1 MERLRARRSRGVVVV
16 VSSLTL
22 LAVAVWGTTIFLGG
36 AVLSVGF
43 LLIAWTATLY
53 SSERPRGSD
62 TPPDGYLTVIIPA
75 YNEEPARLRRLLG
88 SCLAQSRPP
97 DCIVVVDDGSTIDY
111 RGVRD
116 PFFRSATAAGV
127 EPRWYRQE
135 NRGKRVAQSL
145 AIDATPAA
153 DFYLTADSD
162 AVFDRDAFREILRP
176 LSDGSVQSVGGIVLP
191 ANNRGRILARII
203 DLLWVNAQLCGR
215 SALSTLGAVTVN
227 SGAFA
232 VYRAELLRPH
242 LNNYVGQRFRGN
254 RMRLADDA
262 MMTLYSVSRGQA
274 VQQPTAFCF
283 TNTPTDVRGHL
294 RQYKRWQ
301 QAGWMLV
308 PWRLKYLP
316 LSSYAYY
323 AFCLHLLG
331 NLLAAVSTFV
341 VVVLLG
347 TNRLNPLPVLALG
360 SLLAYAGSLR
370 YLTIQRT
377 DQTVR
382 SRFATFLLAPFAMLW
397 SALVIGPLRWYCLL
411 LVCWRPNGGTR
422 ALYSRERSVEDSS
435 GSWGTRRVLGTDVVP
450 HALGSIDGRL
460 RSPSAR
466 EGLIGA
472 WNGLRRGDGERPAG
486 YSSEHEIGSRAG
498 APGERVRP

>member
-1 MERLRARRSRGVVVV
+1 MTELRARRSRGLVVV
-16 VSSLTL
+16 VSALTL
-22 LAVAVWGTTIFLGG
+22 LAVAVWGTTLFLSG
-36 AVLSVGF
+36 AILSIGF
-43 LLIAWTATLY
+43 LLIAWNAALY

-62 TPPDGYLTVIIPA
+62 SPPDGHLTVIIPT

-97 DCIVVVDDGSTIDY
+97 DCIVVVDDGSDVDY

-116 PFFRSATAAGV
+116 PFVRSAIAAGV
-127 EPRWYRQE
+127 EPRWYRHE
-135 NRGKRVAQSL
+135 NKGKRLAQAL

-162 AVFDRDAFREILRP
+162 AVFDRDAFREILKP
-176 LSDGSVQSVGGIVLP
+176 LSDGSVQSVAGIVLP
-191 ANNRGRILARII
+191 ASNRGRVLARII

-232 VYRAELLRPH
+232 VYRADLARLH
-242 LNNYVGQRFRGN
+242 LNNYVAQRFRGN
-254 RMRLADDA
+254 TMRLADDA
-262 MMTLYSVSRGQA
+262 MMTLYAVSRGHA

-316 LSSYAYY
+316 LTSYSYYAY
-323 AFCLHLLG
+323 CLHLLG

-341 VVVLLG
+341 VVALVG
-347 TNRLNPLPVLALG
+347 TERLDPLPVLAIG
-360 SLLAYAGSLR
+360 SLVAYAGSLR
-370 YLTIQRT
+370 YLTIHRT
-377 DQTVR
+377 DQPMW
-382 SRFATFLLAPFAMLW
+382 SRFATFLLTPFAMLW
-397 SALVIGPLRWYCLL
+397 SALVIGPLRWYCLF
-411 LVCWRPNGGTR
+411 LVCWKPNGGTR
-422 ALYSRERSVEDSS
+422 PLYSRERSFGGRSESWNTGRASGIHARPLTLGAGSTPFQRGGLVGSGSSSS
-435 GSWGTRRVLGTDVVP
+435 G
-450 HALGSIDGRL
+450 GS
-460 RSPSAR
+460 
-466 EGLIGA
+466 
-472 WNGLRRGDGERPAG
+472 
-486 YSSEHEIGSRAG
+486 
-498 APGERVRP
+498 